1 MFCVY
6 VYNVQ
11 PSIKINYAI
20 EDSKKLNRYTKD
32 WRRTQVSIISGIKLI
47 REIFSTEKTV
57 LVDVGGGRYDDR
69 QLEENRKYIIPGYQR
84 EIKWDNE
91 KVQILIDDLKEGDKF
106 LGTIILSTSKSGEF
120 EVIDGQQRLSVI
132 TLLLTYLNNVVSE
145 GKKLFP
151 LCQIQNGT
159 FKCFSEALNESFDYE
174 KIEKSNIS
182 LYEKIIENDVLSQKD
197 DFRRIWLCIR
207 ERLDRMLPD
216 DQEDLM
222 DSLLDSSVNVIV
234 NYIGKTKKEKKFCI
248 DYFIDINNKSVDLD
262 SIDFIR
268 AYAFKE
274 DFDRMSEKWIDIQ
287 NKCREINNKRVK
299 YSRDELFYH
308 YFICKINKELD
319 YKLTKCLTRK
329 EYATKE
335 EIILSNGN
343 YAAGTSVWYMF
354 SNNRFYSGMLYD
366 LNDFLD
372 FILMILRIGNGFDD
386 DFKKYFKKSEME
398 YISTDTLSNA
408 HNIIKTVLLND
419 DVVPKMM
426 IMKLYFEILK
436 EPFVKSS
443 KYKVIYDIFA
453 IANLFSMNGVN
464 NKNSEQI
471 GNRLLPQ
478 NWESEIKKYSYKLLQ
493 EMYDTTD
500 FGKIC
505 KIGRSYTVESGQYM
519 ARRYYSMMDTFSWDS
534 GNVSPNEKEFMKSHT
549 RAGRCNDEHFIINRN
564 YEYALY
570 EMDGEMVDVKIK
582 LLARNKKYIATI
594 ANYIVMDSSFNS
606 RLKNRPV
613 YEKIEMI
620 ENELKN
626 VPIDSI
632 IPSRQSQLHY
642 YCIKKVFFDN
652 TKYPKNLSTLSKKK
666 EKKDALKNYYEL
678 HFEDEFIELINL
690 LKREDLVIKY
700 AMEYELKKYG
710 FESEDDS
717 WTLYLDNVFSNFE
730 IVIDE
735 KHKKLKASVELYNP
749 TSADNPDDKIYGM
762 ILDYTEKRF
771 YEIIRKKTCI
781 QSSRD
786 YGNDYDESCYFH
798 FDIETAISSVKEFIA
813 ATYTISK
820 ELGDEKF
827 LK

>member
-1 MFCVY
+1 M
-6 VYNVQ
+6 
-11 PSIKINYAI
+11 SI
-20 EDSKKLNRYTKD
+20 L
-32 WRRTQVSIISGIKLI
+32 SGIKLI

-57 LVDVGGGRYDDR
+57 LVDVGGGRNDNR

-132 TLLLTYLNNVVSE
+132 SLLLTYLNSMVSE
-145 GKKLFP
+145 GKRLLP
-151 LCQIQNGT
+151 LCQIKNGT
-159 FKCFSEALNESFDYE
+159 FKCFSEALKESFDYE
-174 KIEKSNIS
+174 KIKENNIS
-182 LYEKIIENDVLSQKD
+182 LYEAIIENDILNQKD
-197 DFRRIWLCIR
+197 DFRRIWLCIK

-234 NYIGKTKKEKKFCI
+234 NYIGTTKKEKKFCI

-287 NKCREINNKRVK
+287 NKCREINKSVK
-299 YSRDELFYH
+299 YSRDELYYH

-343 YAAGTSVWYMF
+343 YASGTSVWYMF
-354 SNNRFYSGMLYD
+354 SNDRFYSRMLHD
-366 LNDFLD
+366 LNEFLD
-372 FILMILRIGNGFDD
+372 FILMILRIGNGLDD
-386 DFKKYFKKSEME
+386 DFKMYFKKSEME

-408 HNIIKTVLLND
+408 HNIIKTILLND

-426 IMKLYFEILK
+426 IMKLYLEILK

-453 IANLFSMNGVN
+453 IANLFSMNGRN

-478 NWESEIKKYSYKLLQ
+478 NWESEIKNYSYKLLRD
-493 EMYDTTD
+493 MYETTD

-534 GNVSPNEKEFMKSHT
+534 GNVSPNEKEFMKSHI
-549 RAGRCNDEHFIINRN
+549 RAGMCNDEHFIINRN

-570 EMDGEMVDVKIK
+570 EIDGETVDVEIK
-582 LLARNKKYIATI
+582 LSARNKKYIATI
-594 ANYIVMDSSFNS
+594 ANYIVMDSYYNS
-606 RLKNRPV
+606 CLKNRPV
-613 YEKIEMI
+613 YEKIKMI
-620 ENELKN
+620 ENELGDTS
-626 VPIDSI
+626 IDSI

-642 YCIKKVFFDN
+642 YCIKKIFFDN
-652 TKYPKNLSTLSKKK
+652 TKYPKNVSTLQKKK
-666 EKKDALKNYYEL
+666 ERKEALNSYYEL
-678 HFEDEFIELINL
+678 YFEDEFIELTNL
-690 LKREDLVIKY
+690 LKRDDLVIKY

-717 WTLYLDNVFSNFE
+717 WTLDLDNIFSNFE

-771 YEIIRKKTCI
+771 YEIVRKKTCM
-781 QSSRD
+781 QSSWD
-786 YGNDYDESCYFH
+786 YGKDHDESFYFQ
-798 FDIETAISSVKEFIA
+798 FDIDTSISSVEKFIE
-813 ATYTISK
+813 ATYTISE
-820 ELGDEKF
+820 ELYDEKF

>member
-1 MFCVY
+1 M
-6 VYNVQ
+6 
-11 PSIKINYAI
+11 SI
-20 EDSKKLNRYTKD
+20 L
-32 WRRTQVSIISGIKLI
+32 SGIKLI

-57 LVDVGGGRYDDR
+57 LVDVGGGRNDDR

-145 GKKLFP
+145 GKRLLP

-174 KIEKSNIS
+174 KIKKNNIS
-182 LYEKIIENDVLSQKD
+182 LYETIIENDTLSQKE
-197 DFRRIWLCIR
+197 DFRRIWLCIQ
-207 ERLDRMLPD
+207 ERLERMLPD
-216 DQEDLM
+216 AQEDLM

-287 NKCREINNKRVK
+287 NKCREINKNVK
-299 YSRDELFYH
+299 YSRDELYYH

-343 YAAGTSVWYMF
+343 YATGTSVWYMF
-354 SNNRFYSGMLYD
+354 SNNRFYSEMLYD

-372 FILMILRIGNGFDD
+372 FIFMILRIGNGLDD

-443 KYKVIYDIFA
+443 KYKVIYDIFV
-453 IANLFSMNGVN
+453 IANLFSMNGAN

-570 EMDGEMVDVKIK
+570 EIDGVMVDVKIK
-582 LLARNKKYIATI
+582 LSARNKKYIATI

-642 YCIKKVFFDN
+642 YCIKKIFFDN

-666 EKKDALKNYYEL
+666 ERKDELKNYYEL
-678 HFEDEFIELINL
+678 YFEDEFIELTNL
-690 LKREDLVIKY
+690 LKRDDLVIKY

-771 YEIIRKKTCI
+771 YEIIRKKACT
-781 QSSRD
+781 QSSWD
-786 YGNDYDESCYFH
+786 YGNDHDESFYFQ
-798 FDIETAISSVKEFIA
+798 FDIETDISSVKKFIE
-813 ATYTISK
+813 ATYTISE
-820 ELGDEKF
+820 ELCDEKF
-827 LK
+827 LKKYESYSYMYNL

>member
-1 MFCVY
+1 MCSKVLILITQREI
-6 VYNVQ
+6 V
-11 PSIKINYAI
+11 
-20 EDSKKLNRYTKD
+20 KKLNRHTKD
-32 WRRTQVSIISGIKLI
+32 WRKAQVSIISGIKLI

-372 FILMILRIGNGFDD
+372 FILMILRIGNELDD

-478 NWESEIKKYSYKLLQ
+478 NWESEIKNIVINSYK
-493 EMYDTTD
+493 
-500 FGKIC
+500 
-505 KIGRSYTVESGQYM
+505 
-519 ARRYYSMMDTFSWDS
+519 
-534 GNVSPNEKEFMKSHT
+534 
-549 RAGRCNDEHFIINRN
+549 RC
-564 YEYALY
+564 
-570 EMDGEMVDVKIK
+570 M
-582 LLARNKKYIATI
+582 T
-594 ANYIVMDSSFNS
+594 
-606 RLKNRPV
+606 
-613 YEKIEMI
+613 
-620 ENELKN
+620 
-626 VPIDSI
+626 
-632 IPSRQSQLHY
+632 QL
-642 YCIKKVFFDN
+642 I
-652 TKYPKNLSTLSKKK
+652 L
-666 EKKDALKNYYEL
+666 E
-678 HFEDEFIELINL
+678 
-690 LKREDLVIKY
+690 KY
-700 AMEYELKKYG
+700 ARQ
-710 FESEDDS
+710 EDHI
-717 WTLYLDNVFSNFE
+717 LF
-730 IVIDE
+730 IVVSIW
-735 KHKKLKASVELYNP
+735 HV
-749 TSADNPDDKIYGM
+749 
-762 ILDYTEKRF
+762 
-771 YEIIRKKTCI
+771 
-781 QSSRD
+781 
-786 YGNDYDESCYFH
+786 
-798 FDIETAISSVKEFIA
+798 DITV
-813 ATYTISK
+813 
-820 ELGDEKF
+820 
-827 LK
+827 

>member
-1 MFCVY
+1 MCSKVLILITQREI
-6 VYNVQ
+6 V
-11 PSIKINYAI
+11 
-20 EDSKKLNRYTKD
+20 KKLNRHTKD
-32 WRRTQVSIISGIKLI
+32 WRKAQVSIISGIKLI

-248 DYFIDINNKSVDLD
+248 DYFIDINNKNVDLD

-372 FILMILRIGNGFDD
+372 FILMILRIGNELDD

-493 EMYDTTD
+493 EMYDTID

-505 KIGRSYTVESGQYM
+505 KTGRSYTVYSGQYM

-570 EMDGEMVDVKIK
+570 EMDSEMVDVKIK
-582 LLARNKKYIATI
+582 LSAKNKKYIATI

-678 HFEDEFIELINL
+678 YFEDEFIELTNL
-690 LKREDLVIKY
+690 LKRDDLVIKY

-710 FESEDDS
+710 FENEDDS

-771 YEIIRKKTCI
+771 YEIIRKKTCM
-781 QSSRD
+781 QSNWD
-786 YGNDYDESCYFH
+786 YGNDQDESFYFH
-798 FDIETAISSVKEFIA
+798 FDIETTISSVEKFIA
-813 ATYTISK
+813 ATYTISE
-820 ELGDEKF
+820 ELCDEKF

>member
-1 MFCVY
+1 MCSKVLILITQREI
-6 VYNVQ
+6 V
-11 PSIKINYAI
+11 
-20 EDSKKLNRYTKD
+20 KKLNRHTKD
-32 WRRTQVSIISGIKLI
+32 WRKAQVSIISGIKLI

-372 FILMILRIGNGFDD
+372 FILMILRIGNELDD

-436 EPFVKSS
+436 ELFVKSS

-493 EMYDTTD
+493 EMYDTID

-505 KIGRSYTVESGQYM
+505 KTGRSYTVYSGQYM

-570 EMDGEMVDVKIK
+570 EMDSEMVDVKIK
-582 LLARNKKYIATI
+582 LSAKNKKYIATI

-678 HFEDEFIELINL
+678 YFEDEFIELTNL
-690 LKREDLVIKY
+690 LKRDDLVIKY

-710 FESEDDS
+710 FENEDDS

-771 YEIIRKKTCI
+771 YEIIRKKTCM
-781 QSSRD
+781 QSNWD
-786 YGNDYDESCYFH
+786 YGNDQDESFYFH
-798 FDIETAISSVKEFIA
+798 FDIETTISSVEKFIA
-813 ATYTISK
+813 ATYTISE
-820 ELGDEKF
+820 ELCDEKF